1 MNLSINDFEGPLDL
15 LLHLV
20 KSSKMDIYEIDTS
33 KVIEEYLNFINS
45 IDTND
50 LDNASEY
57 LVMAAELIHLKSRL
71 LINIDNN
78 DEEDNYEIN
87 TEEDLKNK
95 LIEYEKYKDISEKL
109 RTLEENR
116 KDYYTKVP
124 ESINEYSDGIKIK
137 SDGTITIDDLLKAF
151 LELQKREEFHK
162 PLETKITKKELS
174 VKDKTNYIRKLLK
187 NKKKIEFKDLF
198 ETYTKDNVIVTFLA
212 ILNMSKE
219 QEIKI
224 LQKDNFSN
232 IFIERVNL

>member
-1 MNLSINDFEGPLDL
+1 MNLNINDFEGPLDL